1 MINIASMR
9 VFREGKGET
18 ATMVIECDQPVP
30 ADVIRHL
37 EELGP
42 VKLVRF
48 VDKVS

>member
-1 MINIASMR
+1 
-9 VFREGKGET
+9 
-18 ATMVIECDQPVP
+18 MVIGCDQAVP
-30 ADVIRHL
+30 PAVIRHL